1 MSPIN
6 PINPIFPVL
15 LFFTS
20 FLLFTFLLTA
30 HLMRKGFLVGLRLR
44 LELLAARSRLA
55 ARLSEFL
62 KPKKKETS
70 ILRMAVELGVFLL
83 LIYAA
88 LSYKVF
94 WVAVVSNSMY
104 PTFERGDMVLVQSL
118 VVDPEPGDI
127 IMFNKPDINYPVTH
141 RVLKIIDGRIYTGG
155 DASGPDRLPISKK
168 DVIGEAILIFG
179 KPIVLKGV
187 GKYFILE
194 ATELRDIGPYGQEYL
209 FYKTLVETFRQYAIA
224 IIIISISLYIYLE
237 IRGKKVKI

>member
-1 MSPIN
+1 MN
-6 PINPIFPVL
+6 PLNPVFPVL
-15 LFFTS
+15 LFFVS
-20 FLLFTFLLTA
+20 FILFIFLFTA
-30 HLMRKGFLVGLRLR
+30 HLMRKGFLVGLRFR

-55 ARLSEFL
+55 AKLSDFL
-62 KPKKKETS
+62 KPKKKEAS
-70 ILRMAVELGVFLL
+70 VLKMAVELGVFLL

-118 VVDPEPGDI
+118 FVDPEPGDI
-127 IMFNKPDINYPVTH
+127 VMFNRPDLNYPVTH
-141 RVLKIIDGRIYTGG
+141 RVLKIIDGKVYTGG
-155 DASGPDRLPISKK
+155 DASGPDSFPISRK
-168 DVIGEAILIFG
+168 DVVGEAILIFG

-194 ATELRDIGPYGQEYL
+194 ATELRDIGPFGQEYL
-209 FYKTLVETFRQYAIA
+209 FYKRLVETFRQYAIA